1 VNEQRT
7 EPKQLDLGLTIL
19 DHELVDVEGG
29 SCGRVDDLELEGGP
43 GEPLRL
49 RAIVSGPATWG
60 PRAGRFGSL
69 AARLHPGD
77 EVVVPWSEVEEVTQ
91 VVKLRKRDSELG
103 LGEGDER
110 ARRWLSRLPGA

>member
-1 VNEQRT
+1 MNERGA
-7 EPKQLDLGLTIL
+7 PKQFDLGLTVL

-29 SCGRVDDLELEGGP
+29 SCGRVDDLELDGGP

-49 RAIVSGPATWG
+49 RAIVVGPATWG
-60 PRAGRFGSL
+60 ARAGRFGSL

-77 EVVVPWSEVEEVTQ
+77 VVVVPGSEVVEVTQ
-91 VVKLRKRDSELG
+91 VVTLRKRDAELG

-110 ARRWLSRLPGA
+110 ARGWLTRLPGA